1 MIAVARRHRFS
12 SAKDLATLNEAVEL
26 NSDEANLNLRRRT
39 ISLLPSLFTISALAA
54 GLSAIHY
61 AADGRPHVALALIGI
76 AAVLDALD
84 GRIARM
90 LGASSKMGEQLD
102 SLCDAVNFGVTPA
115 LVTYFTLFGRDSAP
129 VKDWTWMA
137 CVIYSAAIVLRLA
150 RFNTL
155 LDDEDRPAFH
165 KEFFV
170 GIPAPAAALLSMAPL
185 VAHVKFG
192 PGWWSSPVAASLW
205 LVLVAC
211 LAFSKIP
218 TLSMKTVR
226 LRPRLVPALLAI
238 FVVLVALLLT
248 QPLVT
253 VLILDAIYLA
263 HMPFAMTT
271 YLWLSTTPEAWEAN
285 GRERREIRQA
295 GRKPRRRPRLRLRP

>member
-1 MIAVARRHRFS
+1 MAGARRRRFS
-12 SAKDLATLNEAVEL
+12 SPVDLATLNEAVEL
-26 NSDEANLNLRRRT
+26 NSDDADPGLRRRT
-39 ISLLPSLFTISALAA
+39 ISLLPSLFTIAALAA

-61 AADGRPHVALALIGI
+61 SADGRPLLALLLIGI

-115 LVTYFTLFGRDSAP
+115 LVTYFTLFGQEATA
-129 VKDWTWMA
+129 VKNWTWMA

-155 LDDEDRPAFH
+155 LDEDRPAFH

-170 GIPAPAAALLSMAPL
+170 GVPAPAAALLALAPM
-185 VAHVKFG
+185 VAHVQFG
-192 PGWWSSPVAASLW
+192 PGWWSSPLVASLW

-226 LRPRLVPALLAI
+226 LRQRLVPALLAV

-248 QPLVT
+248 QPLMT
-253 VLILDAIYLA
+253 VLILDLIYLA

-271 YLWLSTTPEAWEAN
+271 YLWLSSTPEAWEVT
-285 GRERREIRQA
+285 GRERRQLRTA
-295 GRKPRRRPRLRLRP
+295 GRKPRRRPRLRRLRL

>member
-1 MIAVARRHRFS
+1 MARRRRFTS
-12 SAKDLATLNEAVEL
+12 PEDVATLNEAVEH
-26 NSDEANLNLRRRT
+26 NSDDNDLGLRRRT

-54 GLSAIHY
+54 GLTAVHY
-61 AADGRPHVALALIGI
+61 SADGRPALALALVGI

-115 LVTYFTLFGRDSAP
+115 LMTYFTLFGRGAGAAQ
-129 VKDWTWMA
+129 DWTWMA

-155 LDDEDRPAFH
+155 LEDEDQPVFH

-170 GIPAPAAALLSMAPL
+170 GVPAPAAALLALAPV

-192 PGWWSSPVAASLW
+192 PGWWSLPIVTSLW

-226 LRPRLVPALLAI
+226 LRQRLIPALLAV
-238 FVVLVALLLT
+238 FVVMVALLLT
-248 QPLVT
+248 QPLIT
-253 VLILDAIYLA
+253 VLIVDLVYLA
-263 HMPFAMTT
+263 HMPFAMST
-271 YLWLSTTPEAWEAN
+271 YLWLSSTPAAWEAT
-285 GRERREIRQA
+285 GQERRAIRNA
-295 GRKPRRRPRLRLRP
+295 GRRRPIQRRRPRIRL

>member
-1 MIAVARRHRFS
+1 MAGARRRRFS
-12 SAKDLATLNEAVEL
+12 FPADLATLNKAVEL
-26 NSDEANLNLRRRT
+26 NSDDADLGLRRRT
-39 ISLLPSLFTISALAA
+39 ISLLPSLFTIAALAA

-61 AADGRPHVALALIGI
+61 AADGRPVLALLLIGI

-115 LVTYFTLFGRDSAP
+115 LVTYFTLFGQEATA
-129 VKDWTWMA
+129 VKNWTWMA

-155 LDDEDRPAFH
+155 LEEDDRPAFH

-170 GIPAPAAALLSMAPL
+170 GVPAPAAALLALAPM
-185 VAHVKFG
+185 VAHVQFG
-192 PGWWSSPVAASLW
+192 SGWWSSPVVASLW

-226 LRPRLVPALLAI
+226 LRQRLIPALLAV

-248 QPLVT
+248 QPLMT
-253 VLILDAIYLA
+253 VLILDLIYLA
-263 HMPFAMTT
+263 HLPFAMTT
-271 YLWLSTTPEAWEAN
+271 YLWLSSTPEAWEVT
-285 GRERREIRQA
+285 GRERRQIRTA
-295 GRKPRRRPRLRLRP
+295 GRKPRRRPRLRL

>member
-1 MIAVARRHRFS
+1 MAGARRRRFFS
-12 SAKDLATLNEAVEL
+12 PADLAALNEAVEL
-26 NSDEANLNLRRRT
+26 NSDDADLGLRRRT
-39 ISLLPSLFTISALAA
+39 ISLLPSLFTIAALAA

-61 AADGRPHVALALIGI
+61 SADGRPVLALALIGI

-115 LVTYFTLFGRDSAP
+115 LVTYFTLFGRETTP

-137 CVIYSAAIVLRLA
+137 CVIYSAAILLRLA

-155 LDDEDRPAFH
+155 LEEEEDRPAFH

-170 GIPAPAAALLSMAPL
+170 GIPAPAAALLALAPL
-185 VAHVKFG
+185 VAHAEFG
-192 PGWWSSPVAASLW
+192 PGWWSSPAVVSVW
-205 LVLVAC
+205 LVVVAC
-211 LAFSKIP
+211 LAFSKVP

-226 LRPRLVPALLAI
+226 LRQRLVPALLAV
-238 FVVLVALLLT
+238 FVVLVAMLLT
-248 QPLVT
+248 QPLIT
-253 VLILDAIYLA
+253 VLIVDLLYLA
-263 HMPFAMTT
+263 HVPFAMTT
-271 YLWLSTTPEAWEAN
+271 YLWLSSTPEAWEAT
-285 GRERREIRQA
+285 GHERRQIRTA
-295 GRKPRRRPRLRLRP
+295 GRKRRRRRRRLRL

>member
-1 MIAVARRHRFS
+1 MAGARRRRFS
-12 SAKDLATLNEAVEL
+12 FPADLATLNKAVEL
-26 NSDEANLNLRRRT
+26 NSDDADLGLRRRT
-39 ISLLPSLFTISALAA
+39 ISLLPSLFTIAALAA

-61 AADGRPHVALALIGI
+61 AADGRPVLALLLIGI

-115 LVTYFTLFGRDSAP
+115 LVTYFTLFVQEATA
-129 VKDWTWMA
+129 VKNWTWMA

-155 LDDEDRPAFH
+155 LEEEDDRPAFH

-170 GIPAPAAALLSMAPL
+170 GVPAPAAALLALAPM
-185 VAHVKFG
+185 VAHVQFG
-192 PGWWSSPVAASLW
+192 SGWWSSPVVASLW

-226 LRPRLVPALLAI
+226 LRQRLVPALLAV

-248 QPLVT
+248 QPLMT
-253 VLILDAIYLA
+253 VLILDLFYLA
-263 HMPFAMTT
+263 HLPFAVTT
-271 YLWLSTTPEAWEAN
+271 YLWLSSTPEAWEVT
-285 GRERREIRQA
+285 GRERRQLRTA
-295 GRKPRRRPRLRLRP
+295 GRKPRRRPRLRL

>member
-1 MIAVARRHRFS
+1 MARRRRFTS
-12 SAKDLATLNEAVEL
+12 PEDLATLNEAVEL
-26 NSDEANLNLRRRT
+26 NTDETDLNLRRRT

-61 AADGRPHVALALIGI
+61 SADGRPQLALALIGI

-115 LVTYFTLFGRDSAP
+115 LVTYFTLFGRETGA
-129 VKDWTWMA
+129 VQDWTWMA
-137 CVIYSAAIVLRLA
+137 CVIYTAAIVLRLA

-155 LDDEDRPAFH
+155 LEDEDRPAFH

-170 GIPAPAAALLSMAPL
+170 GVPAPAAALLSMAPL

-192 PGWWSSPVAASLW
+192 SGWWSSPVTASLW

-218 TLSMKTVR
+218 TLSLKTVR
-226 LRPRLVPALLAI
+226 LRQRLIPALLAI

-248 QPLVT
+248 QPLIT
-253 VLILDAIYLA
+253 VLIVDLVYLA
-263 HMPFAMTT
+263 HMPFAMST
-271 YLWLSTTPEAWEAN
+271 YLWLSATPAAWEAT
-285 GRERREIRQA
+285 GQERRAIRNA
-295 GRKPRRRPRLRLRP
+295 GRRRPVRRRPRIRL

>member
-1 MIAVARRHRFS
+1 MARRRRFTS
-12 SAKDLATLNEAVEL
+12 PEDVATLNEAVEL
-26 NSDEANLNLRRRT
+26 NTDDSNLGLRRRT

-54 GLSAIHY
+54 GLTAVHY
-61 AADGRPHVALALIGI
+61 AADGRPSLALALIGI

-115 LVTYFTLFGRDSAP
+115 LVTYFTLFVREPGA
-129 VKDWTWMA
+129 VQDWTWMA
-137 CVIYSAAIVLRLA
+137 CVIYTAAIVLRLA

-155 LDDEDRPAFH
+155 LEDEDQPVFH

-170 GIPAPAAALLSMAPL
+170 GVPAPAAALLALAPV

-192 PGWWSSPVAASLW
+192 MGWWSLPVVTSVW
-205 LVLVAC
+205 LVVVAC
-211 LAFSKIP
+211 LAFSKVP
-218 TLSMKTVR
+218 TLSLKTVR
-226 LRPRLVPALLAI
+226 LRQRLIPALLAV
-238 FVVLVALLLT
+238 FVVMVALLLT

-253 VLILDAIYLA
+253 VLIVDLVYLA
-263 HMPFAMTT
+263 HMPFAMST
-271 YLWLSTTPEAWEAN
+271 YLWLSSTPAAWEAT
-285 GRERREIRQA
+285 GQERRAIRNA
-295 GRKPRRRPRLRLRP
+295 GRRRPIQRRRPRIRL